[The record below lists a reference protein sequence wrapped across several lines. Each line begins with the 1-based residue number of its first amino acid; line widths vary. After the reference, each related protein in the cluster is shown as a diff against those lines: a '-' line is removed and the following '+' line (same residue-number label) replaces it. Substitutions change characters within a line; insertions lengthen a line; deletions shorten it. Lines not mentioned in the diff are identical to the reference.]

1 MKTYK
6 ITKIEHLCEVNFEA
20 QDDKEFMFLY
30 REGVIDE
37 VLSTKNAHQYYKITD
52 EDGNVVFE
60 HTYT

>member
-6 ITKIEHLCEVNFEA
+6 ITRIEHLCDMEFDA
-20 QDDKEFMFLY
+20 QNDNELMFFY
-30 REGVIDE
+30 REGIIDK